1 MKQNA
6 RFVRIALPLKLIAL
20 ACGLSACAGTGRVDE
35 RDRAI
40 DTYVVDANVTGLA
53 EARAR
58 RYWMENSNRFPPT
71 PYLAVDATLVFP
83 SEVQNLWPKLI
94 NSETT
99 ASFFG
104 HGLESGSY
112 SELQLYCVLIFD
124 TRTRQLVGNRGY
136 LVVDLPSRGSV
147 ARFGP
152 YLARYISAGR

>member
-1 MKQNA
+1 MKRNA
-6 RFVRIALPLKLIAL
+6 HSFRVAFALKWIALVG
-20 ACGLSACAGTGRVDE
+20 GLSACGGAGRIDE
-35 RDRAI
+35 RDHAI
-40 DTYVVDANVTGLA
+40 DTYTVDANVAGVA

-58 RYWMENSNRFPPT
+58 RYWMQNSSKFPPT

-104 HGLESGSY
+104 HGLESASS
-112 SELQLYCVLIFD
+112 SELQLYAVLIFD
-124 TRTRQLVGNRGY
+124 TRAGQLVSNRGY

-152 YLARYISAGR
+152 YLARYIGEGR